1 MTHSATPAAPASAVA
16 EREEFIAAWRRFF
29 AAVRK
34 ARGRNVAQSGEE
46 ISLSQLYVLIALRDE
61 GELRV
66 GALAEAAGLAAP
78 TVTRMLDGLE
88 KEGVVVRKHSEEDRR
103 CVTASLTDRGVEMV
117 DRKRKT
123 VDEKL
128 GKVYDSLAPDDRA
141 QAERIMSSLAA
152 AVEEL

>member
-1 MTHSATPAAPASAVA
+1 MSSSATSEAAASAA
-16 EREEFIAAWRRFF
+16 TERDEFVAAWRHFF

-34 ARGRNVAQSGEE
+34 ARGRGVAQSGEE
-46 ISLSQLYVLIALRDE
+46 LTLSQLYVLLALRDE

-88 KEGVVVRKHSEEDRR
+88 KDGVVERRHSKEDRR
-103 CVTASLTDRGVEMV
+103 AVTATLTKRGCELV
-117 DRKRKT
+117 DAKRKA

-128 GKVYDSLAPDDRA
+128 GTVYDSLDPADRA
-141 QAERIMSSLAA
+141 QAERLLTSLAE

>member
-1 MTHSATPAAPASAVA
+1 MTAAEAIETPTKAS

-29 AAVRK
+29 GAVRR

-46 ISLSQLYVLIALRDE
+46 LSLSQLYVLIALRDE

-88 KEGVVVRKHSEEDRR
+88 KEGVVTRQHSKEDRR
-103 CVTASLTDRGVEMV
+103 CVTASLTDRGVELV
-117 DRKRKT
+117 DAKRKA

-128 GKVYDSLAPDDRA
+128 GTVYDSLEAADRA
-141 QAERIMSSLAA
+141 QAEHLLTSLAK